1 MITITAYTKS
11 ATDSETKICEKL
23 SKMDEENRK
32 LSRQV
37 IYLLKELDARNGEI
51 EALKAELEKVK
62 SEAKV
67 EDKAKEAAEQK
78 GANGYYSTSDALD
91 DLFKEW
97 EERARSNHEPPKEA
111 EREYISLSELAAVFD
126 DLGKQFE
133 NLFNKHE
140 G

>member
-11 ATDSETKICEKL
+11 ATDSETKMREKL
-23 SKMDEENRK
+23 SKMDEANRK

-37 IYLLKELDARNGEI
+37 IYLLKELNARNGEI

-67 EDKAKEAAEQK
+67 KDKVIQED
-78 GANGYYSTSDALD
+78 
-91 DLFKEW
+91 
-97 EERARSNHEPPKEA
+97 EPPKEA
-111 EREYISLSELAAVFD
+111 EREYILLSELAAVFD